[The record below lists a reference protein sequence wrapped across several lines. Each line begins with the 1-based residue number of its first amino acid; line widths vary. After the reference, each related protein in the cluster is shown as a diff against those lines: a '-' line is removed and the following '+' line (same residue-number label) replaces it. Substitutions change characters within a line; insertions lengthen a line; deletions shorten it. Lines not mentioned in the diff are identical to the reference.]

1 MGVVRGIERVRGARR
16 TRPGLAGRYARAG
29 CRPGRKV
36 NAQARAQ
43 PLKTAGSG
51 GHILPGMANK
61 PLRPLPEGTALY
73 GAVILERGL
82 NMAQA
87 MSRGEQP

>member
-1 MGVVRGIERVRGARR
+1 MALYGELSACEGRGGQDRA
-16 TRPGLAGRYARAG
+16 LAVPAVRAG

>member
-1 MGVVRGIERVRGARR
+1 MALYGELRACEGRGGQDRAL
-16 TRPGLAGRYARAG
+16 PAGTVGTG

-51 GHILPGMANK
+51 GNFLPGIANK
-61 PLRPLPEGTALY
+61 PLRPLPGKSNPIAWFAPFEPS
-73 GAVILERGL
+73 ER
-82 NMAQA
+82 
-87 MSRGEQP
+87 